1 MAHRVVLGRVS
12 GLYGVRGWVKLFSFT
27 RPVEN
32 LLDYRELTLGPGDN
46 GRLVRIE
53 EGRRQGKT
61 LVAHFAGIDDR
72 ETAAALVGQDLSVA
86 RDRLPDTEEDEYYWA
101 DLTGLE
107 VVNREGIALGRV
119 HNLLSTGAND
129 VLVVRGDRER
139 LVPFVQGQYVLE
151 VDLKAGRILVDW
163 SPDF

>member
-1 MAHRVVLGRVS
+1 MKKAG
-12 GLYGVRGWVKLFSFT
+12 GK
-27 RPVEN
+27 
-32 LLDYRELTLGPGDN
+32 
-46 GRLVRIE
+46 
-53 EGRRQGKT
+53 GKT
-61 LVAHFAGIDDR
+61 LVARFAGIDDR
-72 ETAAALVGQDLSVA
+72 ETAAALVGQDLSVD
-86 RDRLPDTEEDEYYWA
+86 RDRLPETAEDEYYWA

-107 VVNREGIALGRV
+107 VVNREGIVLGRV

-151 VDLKAGRILVDW
+151 VDLEAGRILVDW

>member
-12 GLYGVRGWVKLFSFT
+12 GLYGVRGWVKLYSFT

-32 LLDYRELTLGPGDN
+32 LLDYQDLTLGPAEG
-46 GRLVRIE
+46 GRPVRIE
-53 EGRRQGKT
+53 EGRRHGKT
-61 LVAHFAGIDDR
+61 LVARFAGVDDR
-72 ETAAALVGQDLSVA
+72 DAASALVGQDLSVD
-86 RDRLPDTEEDEYYWA
+86 RDRLPETADDEYYWT

-107 VVNREGIALGRV
+107 VVNRDGVVLGRV
-119 HNLLSTGAND
+119 HSLLSTGAND

-151 VDLKAGRILVDW
+151 VDLEAGRILVDW

>member
-32 LLDYRELTLGPGDN
+32 LLDYRELTLGPEEN
-46 GRLVRIE
+46 GRRVRIE

-61 LVAHFAGIDDR
+61 LVARFAGIDDR
-72 ETAAALVGQDLSVA
+72 ETAAPLVGQDLSVD
-86 RDRLPDTEEDEYYWA
+86 RDRLPETAEDEYYWA

-107 VVNREGIALGRV
+107 VVNREGIVLGRV

-139 LVPFVQGQYVLE
+139 LVPFVQGRYVLE
-151 VDLKAGRILVDW
+151 VDLEAGRILVDW